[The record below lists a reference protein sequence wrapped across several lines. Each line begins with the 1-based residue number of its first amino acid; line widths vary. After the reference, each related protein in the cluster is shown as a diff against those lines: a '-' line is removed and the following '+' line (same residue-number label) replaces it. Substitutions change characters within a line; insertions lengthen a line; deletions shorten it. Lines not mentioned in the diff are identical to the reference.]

1 VAWVASTENWFSPL
15 SPRGVIA
22 AGGFFDSPTDRY
34 KCASAMH
41 GKGRVATHHNLH
53 SNCCEID
60 SDSAHSETYY
70 LFAAHNRDKTNWIAG
85 DATS

>member
-1 VAWVASTENWFSPL
+1 
-15 SPRGVIA
+15 
-22 AGGFFDSPTDRY
+22 
-34 KCASAMH
+34 MH

-60 SDSAHSETYY
+60 GDSAHSETYY